1 MILKKWVNLMTKI
14 IVKKDKEQKIL
25 NFYPNVYKDEVR
37 EIIGNFKNGDIV
49 DVCNSEMKFL
59 ARGYITEGTS
69 ALVRV
74 LTTKDEKI
82 DKEFI
87 YNRIKQAYDKR
98 KNLSQ
103 ETNSIR
109 VFFSEADYIPGL
121 IIDKFDKY
129 VSVQFRNSGVETF
142 KSDVINAIKKYLK
155 PKGIYERSDVEN
167 RVIEGVDIQTGT
179 LYGEIPQRVIM
190 EDNGIKYNVDIMDGQ
205 KTGFFLDQ
213 RDSRKFIVKY
223 IDRTTRFLD
232 VFSSSGGFSMAAL
245 KAGAKE
251 VVAIDKDTH
260 ALELCHEN
268 FQLNEFNKDFSK
280 FSTVEGDAFLMLN
293 TLATRN
299 EKFDI
304 ITLDPPSLIKRKTD
318 IYKGRD
324 FFIDLCDKSFKLLNN
339 GGILGVITCAYHIN
353 LQDLLEVTR
362 MAASKNGK
370 ILSVIG
376 INYQPEDHPWI
387 LHIPETLYLKALW
400 VRVEER

>member
-213 RDSRKFIVKY
+213 RDSRKFIIKY

-339 GGILGVITCAYHIN
+339 GGILGVITCAYHIS